1 MSVLLIVE
9 DNQMNMKLIEM
20 ALRRDDYRFLRASN
34 GEEALEMTEREKP
47 SLIIMDVQLPGI
59 SGLEVTRRLRCK
71 AEYARIPILAVTA
84 NAMKEDEERALDAGC
99 DMYITKP
106 IDTRVLRQ
114 TVAEMVESYEQGKGR
129 AVPGGSA

>member
-20 ALRRDDYRFLRASN
+20 ALRQDDYHFLRASN

-59 SGLEVTRRLRCK
+59 SGLEVTRRLRGK
-71 AEYARIPILAVTA
+71 AEYARVPILAVTA
-84 NAMKEDEERALDAGC
+84 YAMKEDEERALDAGC